1 MITCRVN
8 PPHVRDF
15 IVASPDGELAGNG
28 LPSRWVIR
36 RLGVVVAILVVVVD
50 VLYVRYIVFVQD
62 ATSDQPWRVPF
73 VASYLAAIAI
83 CALLSA
89 TLPAGSWRLALIGAA
104 TAGLLVLG
112 FFGLFSIG
120 LPLFVMGLVAV
131 GILVGQITRAQSRRA
146 AAGASIAGILA
157 AVVVLMAGFEITA
170 RIIACPPGA
179 VSGGGSGGGFLTGS
193 YSYTCQNGRAIVNF
207 GQ

>member
-1 MITCRVN
+1 M
-8 PPHVRDF
+8 
-15 IVASPDGELAGNG
+15 
-28 LPSRWVIR
+28 
-36 RLGVVVAILVVVVD
+36 VVAILVVVVD
-50 VLYVRYIVFVQD
+50 VLYVRYIVFVQG

-89 TLPAGSWRLALIGAA
+89 TLPAGSWRLAFIGAA

-120 LPLFVMGLVAV
+120 LPLFLMGLVAV
-131 GILVGQITRAQSRRA
+131 GILVGSDHASPITPRGGRRVDH
-146 AAGASIAGILA
+146 GILA

-170 RIIACPPGA
+170 RIIACPHGA
-179 VSGGGSGGGFLTGS
+179 VSGGGSGSGFLTGS
-193 YSYTCQNGRAIVNF
+193 YSYTCENGRAIVNF

>member
-1 MITCRVN
+1 
-8 PPHVRDF
+8 
-15 IVASPDGELAGNG
+15 
-28 LPSRWVIR
+28 
-36 RLGVVVAILVVVVD
+36 VVVAILVIVVD
-50 VLYVRYIVFVQD
+50 VLYVRYIVFVQG

-83 CALLSA
+83 CALVSA
-89 TLPAGSWRLALIGAA
+89 TLPAGNWRLALIGAA

-131 GILVGQITRAQSRRA
+131 GVLVVQITRAQSRRA
-146 AAGASIAGILA
+146 AAGVSIAGMLA
-157 AVVVLMAGFEITA
+157 AVVVLMAGVEITA

-179 VSGGGSGGGFLTGS
+179 VSGSGSGGWFLTGG
-193 YSYTCQNGRAIVNF
+193 YSYTCQNGRATVNF

>member
-1 MITCRVN
+1 LITCRVN

-15 IVASPDGELAGNG
+15 IVAPPDGELARNG

-50 VLYVRYIVFVQD
+50 VLYVRYIVFVQG

-120 LPLFVMGLVAV
+120 LPLFLMGLVAV

-146 AAGASIAGILA
+146 AAGVSIAGILA